1 MAEEKLERAERC
13 DKWTIVQLNFLRH
26 RDSGVDPD
34 RLVDKMC

>member
-13 DKWTIVQLNFLRH
+13 DNWTIVQLSFLR
-26 RDSGVDPD
+26 RDLGVDPD